1 MALTSRLGPTLR
13 PAFEELADPSRAQG
27 QQRYLK
33 TTEPMYGLVTADLR
47 RLVNVNSL
55 EVLGQSPTEAE
66 ILAEV
71 SAFWTEATTRD
82 ERRAAIFV
90 LVLPRYA
97 KALTPTSMGL
107 VKQIVREGAWWDLV
121 DAVVKVQERMF
132 SAFPAEA
139 TALMREW
146 ARDPDMWVRRYA
158 IISQLHRKAE
168 TDTELLAECIEANAG
183 DREFFIAKA
192 IGWALRDYARHNP
205 EWVRDFVAAHSEE
218 LQPLSKREALK
229 HLI

>member
-1 MALTSRLGPTLR
+1 MVLTSKLALSLR
-13 PAFEELADPSRAQG
+13 PAFEELADPARAQG

-47 RLVNVNSL
+47 RLVNVHSL
-55 EVLGQSPTEAE
+55 DVLGQSPSEAE

-71 SAFWTEATTRD
+71 SALWTEAESRD

-90 LVLPRYA
+90 LTLPRYRR
-97 KALTPTSMGL
+97 ALSPNAMGL

-121 DAVVKVQERMF
+121 DAVVKVQEHMF
-132 SAFPAEA
+132 GAYPAKS

-146 ARDPDMWVRRYA
+146 ARDNNMWVRRYA
-158 IISQLHRKAE
+158 IISQLHRKAAV
-168 TDTELLAECIEANAG
+168 DTELLAECIEANFA

-192 IGWALRDYARHNP
+192 IGWALRDYAHHNP
-205 EWVRDFVAAHSEE
+205 EWVREYVAEHAEE
-218 LQPLSKREALK
+218 LQPLSKREAMK
-229 HLI
+229 HL

>member
-1 MALTSRLGPTLR
+1 MDLTSRLAVSLR
-13 PAFEELADPSRAQG
+13 PAFEELADAERAEG

-47 RLVNVNSL
+47 RLVNVHSL

-66 ILAEV
+66 LLAEV
-71 SAFWTEATTRD
+71 SALWTSAKTRD

-90 LVLPRYA
+90 LALPRYRKQLSLDA
-97 KALTPTSMGL
+97 MAL

-121 DAVVKVQERMF
+121 DAVVKVQEHMF
-132 SAFPAEA
+132 AAFPEEA
-139 TALMREW
+139 TAMMREW
-146 ARDPDMWVRRYA
+146 AVDRDMWVRRYA

-168 TDTELLAECIEANAG
+168 VDVDLLRDCIEPNVS

-192 IGWALRDYARHNP
+192 IGWALRDYARFNP
-205 EWVRDFVAAHSEE
+205 TWVREFVAEHE

-229 HLI
+229 HLK